1 MKSDGSLEDCGRNVC
16 FAAVETENRIGGRQ
30 KNGGGSMNI
39 QSWKEAVKGTGFQ
52 DEMRKL
58 YGAKAQEN
66 GERYQALLD
75 MYGEVFGDSESI
87 CLFSAPGRT
96 EIGGNHTDHQHGRVL
111 AASVDMDMIAAVSPT
126 QENEICVQ
134 SEGYPMCRISLED
147 LAVKEEEKNSTAALI
162 RGVAAGFANRGCQV
176 KGFQAVVKS
185 SVLPGS
191 GISSSAAFEVLIGN
205 IINSLFFEGQVSAVG
220 IAQIGQYAENVYFG
234 KPSGLMDQTASS
246 VGNMLTIDFE
256 DTAHPVVKKLDV
268 DFEKTGL
275 ALCIIDSGADHADLT
290 DEYAAIPL
298 ELKKVCNLL
307 GKEVLR
313 QIPEEEFM
321 AALPKIRKEVG
332 DRALLRAIHFYG
344 DNDRVPLQAEALE
357 RGDIDTFLRLVKE
370 SGYSSW
376 MYLQNIVP
384 CGSKEHQEMA
394 LALALCDK
402 LLKGRGAYRVHGGG
416 FAGTVQAFVP
426 QDMLEE
432 FRGGIEAAL
441 GAGSCHVLSI
451 RPVGGTQILA

>member
-1 MKSDGSLEDCGRNVC
+1 
-16 FAAVETENRIGGRQ
+16 
-30 KNGGGSMNI
+30 MNI
-39 QSWKEAVKGTGFQ
+39 QNWKNKAKEAGFQ
-52 DEMRKL
+52 EEMKKL
-58 YGAKAQEN
+58 YGAKAEEN
-66 GERYQALLD
+66 GKRYEALLD
-75 MYGEVFGDSESI
+75 MYGEAFGDREEIS
-87 CLFSAPGRT
+87 LFSAPGRT

-111 AASVDMDMIAAVSPT
+111 AASVDMDMIAAVSLSGA
-126 QENEICVQ
+126 NEISVL
-134 SEGYPMCRISLED
+134 SEGYPMCRISLDD
-147 LAVKEEEKNSTAALI
+147 LSVKEEEKNSTAALI
-162 RGVAAGFANRGCQV
+162 RGVAAGFAQRGCSV
-176 KGFQAVVKS
+176 KGFQAAVKS

-205 IINSLFFEGQVSAVG
+205 IINSLFFEGKATAVE

-256 DTAHPVVKKLDV
+256 DTKNPVVKKLDI

-298 ELKKVCNLL
+298 ELKKICAAF

-313 QIPEEEFM
+313 EIPEQEFM
-321 AALPKIRKEVG
+321 AAIPRIRKEVG

-344 DNDRVPLQAEALE
+344 DNERVPRQAEALE
-357 RGDIDTFLRLVKE
+357 KGDIDTFLKLVKE

-426 QDMLEE
+426 LDMLEE
-432 FRGGIEAAL
+432 FRTGMEAAL
-441 GAGSCHVLSI
+441 GSGSCHVLSI
-451 RPVGGTQILA
+451 RPVGGTRITV

>member
-1 MKSDGSLEDCGRNVC
+1 MNIAAWKKEKETAG
-16 FAAVETENRIGGRQ
+16 FAA
-30 KNGGGSMNI
+30 
-39 QSWKEAVKGTGFQ
+39 
-52 DEMRKL
+52 EMQKL
-58 YGAKAQEN
+58 YGNKAEEN
-66 GERYQALLD
+66 AARYEKLLD
-75 MYGEVFGDSESI
+75 MYGTTFGDSETI
-87 CLFSAPGRT
+87 ALFSAPGRT

-111 AASVDMDMIAAVSPT
+111 AASVDMDMIAAASPVE
-126 QENEICVQ
+126 ENKICVQ
-134 SEGYPMCRISLED
+134 SEGYPMCRISLDD
-147 LAVKEEEKNSTAALI
+147 LSVKEEEKNSTAALI
-162 RGVAAGFANRGCQV
+162 RGVAARFVQLGCEV
-176 KGFQAVVKS
+176 KGFRACVMS

-205 IINSLFFEGQVSAVG
+205 IINSLFFGDKVSAVE

-256 DTAHPVVKKLDV
+256 DTANPVVKKLDI
-268 DFEKTGL
+268 DFEKSGL

-298 ELKKVCNLL
+298 EIKKICSLL

-313 QIPEEEFM
+313 EIPEADFM

-332 DRALLRAIHFYG
+332 DRAILRALHFYG
-344 DNDRVPLQAEALE
+344 DNERVPKQAAALE
-357 RGDIDTFLRLVKE
+357 NGDIDTFLKLVKE

-394 LALALCDK
+394 VALAVCDK
-402 LLKGRGAYRVHGGG
+402 LLAGRGAYRVHGGG

-426 QDMLEE
+426 VDMLEE
-432 FRGGIEAAL
+432 FKTGVEEVL

-451 RPVGGTQILA
+451 RPMGGTRIVPEA

>member
-1 MKSDGSLEDCGRNVC
+1 MNIDAWKRELKNAGFQEKMHQLYGQKSLENTARYEKLLEMYR
-16 FAAVETENRIGGRQ
+16 ET
-30 KNGGGSMNI
+30 
-39 QSWKEAVKGTGFQ
+39 F
-52 DEMRKL
+52 
-58 YGAKAQEN
+58 
-66 GERYQALLD
+66 GE
-75 MYGEVFGDSESI
+75 SETLA
-87 CLFSAPGRT
+87 LFSAPGRT

-111 AASVDMDMIAAVSPT
+111 AASVDMDMIAAASKA
-126 QENEICVQ
+126 EAKEICVQ

-147 LAVKEEEKNSTAALI
+147 LSMKEEEKNSTAALI
-162 RGVAAGFANRGCQV
+162 RGVAARFAELGCKVEGFHACV
-176 KGFQAVVKS
+176 MS

-205 IINSLFFEGQVSAVG
+205 IINALFFENRVSPVE

-256 DTAHPVVKKLDV
+256 DTANPVVRRLDIE
-268 DFEKTGL
+268 FEKSGL

-298 ELKKVCNLL
+298 ELKKICRLL

-313 QIPEEEFM
+313 EIPEQEFM
-321 AALPKIRKEVG
+321 AAIPKIRAEVG
-332 DRALLRAIHFYG
+332 DRAILRALHFYG
-344 DNDRVPLQAEALE
+344 DNERVPKQARALE
-357 RGDIDTFLRLVKE
+357 EGDIDTFLRLVKE

-394 LALALCDK
+394 LALALCDR
-402 LLKGRGAYRVHGGG
+402 LLNGRGAYRVHGGG

-426 QDMLEE
+426 IDMLDA
-432 FRGGIEAAL
+432 FRQGMEDAL
-441 GAGSCHVLSI
+441 GEGSCHVLSI
-451 RPVGGTQILA
+451 RPVGGTQILV